1 MDKVVIAHRDNE
13 RGIALIAVLGALTAL
28 SLLAIS
34 VTGAA
39 RTSIDGAARQ
49 LARTQADSAVDSA
62 VNLAIQQLTAA
73 QAALP
78 PVVAGPQTFRIGGY
92 DVVVSARSE
101 SGKVDLNFADV
112 ALLMGM
118 FREAGAD
125 PDQASALA
133 SAVMDWRDADDLLHV
148 NGAELKEYQ
157 AARRV
162 YGPANRLFES
172 VDELR
177 LVLGVSAGVFSCLRP
192 DLTVFAQRANVD
204 LATASPLVRRAM
216 GMGTE
221 GAGPAPGISPSV
233 VSGQALGAG
242 EVFEIAAQ
250 IDGKTI
256 RRALRV
262 VVRMTGNRK
271 EPFWVLSSEP
281 RRPMIDAATRHCPSP
296 SDEGPGAR

>member
-1 MDKVVIAHRDNE
+1 MDKAAAAHRKNE

-49 LARTQADSAVDSA
+49 LARAQADSAVDSA
-62 VNLAIQQLTAA
+62 VNLAFQQLMAA

-78 PVVAGPQTFRIGGY
+78 PVVAAPQTFKIGGY

-112 ALLMGM
+112 ALLMGV

-133 SAVMDWRDADDLLHV
+133 SAVQDWRDADDLLHV
-148 NGAELKEYQ
+148 HGAELREYQ
-157 AARRV
+157 EAGLT

-177 LVLGVSAGVFSCLRP
+177 FVLGVSPAIFACLRP
-192 DLTVFAQRANVD
+192 DLTVFSQRASVD
-204 LATASPLVRRAM
+204 VATASPLIKKAM
-216 GMGTE
+216 GV
-221 GAGPAPGISPSV
+221 GADGAEPSQGGAPSV
-233 VSGQALGAG
+233 VSGQSVSAG
-242 EVFEIAAQ
+242 EVFEIVAQ

-256 RRALRV
+256 RRAQRV
-262 VVRMTGNRK
+262 VVRMTGNRR

-281 RRPMIDAATRHCPSP
+281 KRPMVDAARRHCPSA
-296 SDEGPGAR
+296 SQERAGVR